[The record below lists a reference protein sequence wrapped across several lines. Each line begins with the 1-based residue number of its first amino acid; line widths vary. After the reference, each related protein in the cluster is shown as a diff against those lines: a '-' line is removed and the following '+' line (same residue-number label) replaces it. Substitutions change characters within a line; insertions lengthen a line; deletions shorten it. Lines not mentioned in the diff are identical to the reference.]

1 MKPKLENEDWELI
14 KYNNDA
20 DSLDIAIQLNEKQLE
35 AIQLV
40 LGLEFL
46 AEQKSYAIAAK
57 YDDETLIQMIKKLK
71 EWIDINE

>member
-1 MKPKLENEDWELI
+1 MENEDWELV
-14 KYNNDA
+14 KYNNDV

-46 AEQKSYAIAAK
+46 AEQKSYVITAK
-57 YDDETLIQMIKKLK
+57 YDDKTLIQIIKKLK
-71 EWIDINE
+71 EWIDTND

>member
-1 MKPKLENEDWELI
+1 MKKGDWELV
-14 KYNNDA
+14 KYEDL

-46 AEQKSYAIAAK
+46 AEQKSYVITTK
-57 YDDETLIQMIKKLK
+57 YDDKTLIQIIKKLK
-71 EWIDINE
+71 EWIDTND

>member
-1 MKPKLENEDWELI
+1 MTNEDWELV
-14 KYNNDA
+14 KYSNDA

-46 AEQKSYAIAAK
+46 AEQKSYVITAK
-57 YDDETLIQMIKKLK
+57 YDDETLIHVIKKLK
-71 EWIDINE
+71 EWIDIND

>member
-1 MKPKLENEDWELI
+1 MENEDWELV

-46 AEQKSYAIAAK
+46 AEQKSYVITAK
-57 YDDETLIQMIKKLK
+57 YDDETLIQVIKKLK
-71 EWIDINE
+71 KWIDTHD